1 MKKFIE
7 CVPNFSEGVN
17 QQTIEA
23 IASAIRNVAGVSLLH
38 QDSGVAA
45 NRTVYTFAGEMQA
58 VFEAAYQAIKVA
70 TELIDMQIHKGEHPR
85 IGACDVCPFVPIS
98 GISMEELIITTER
111 FAQKVAQ
118 ELNVPIFLYEY
129 SAKSENRKNL
139 ANHRI
144 GNYEAL
150 ERRIVEKRWL
160 PDFGSFNAKSGA
172 TVMGARNFL
181 VAYNINLNSTAANL
195 AQEIAYDLRSL
206 GRPIGKEN
214 GKTIYQKG
222 QLEHVKAIGW
232 YIEDFKRAQVSINL
246 TNYKETSL
254 ASVFETTKAIAK
266 NYGLEVTGS
275 ELIGLIPKQA
285 LLEAGKYYVKN
296 ASADEESQLN
306 AAIKFLGLDE
316 LKPFDYKKR
325 VLEYVIDKKH

>member
-1 MKKFIE
+1 MRLW
-7 CVPNFSEGVN
+7 N
-17 QQTIEA
+17 
-23 IASAIRNVAGVSLLH
+23 
-38 QDSGVAA
+38 
-45 NRTVYTFAGEMQA
+45 
-58 VFEAAYQAIKVA
+58 
-70 TELIDMQIHKGEHPR
+70 
-85 IGACDVCPFVPIS
+85 
-98 GISMEELIITTER
+98 EEL
-111 FAQKVAQ
+111 KKKDGC
-118 ELNVPIFLYEY
+118 PIL
-129 SAKSENRKNL
+129 
-139 ANHRI
+139 
-144 GNYEAL
+144 
-150 ERRIVEKRWL
+150 
-160 PDFGSFNAKSGA
+160 
-172 TVMGARNFL
+172 
-181 VAYNINLNSTAANL
+181 
-195 AQEIAYDLRSL
+195 DLLMR
-206 GRPIGKEN
+206 KEN

-325 VLEYVIDKKH
+325 VLEYVIDKKHWSQNDIKKPQQANHFK